1 MRVAHITI
9 NYQEGLGYED
19 NHLPFQQARL
29 GADVSLITH
38 NLPLA
43 WWQGLAHFQTETRPG
58 VYEERG
64 VRIHRLRARFQ
75 TRKGTQ
81 FLLTGLKKTLQEI
94 RPDILHLHSPVGA
107 PTVQALAAAKA
118 LNLPVVIDCHLWY
131 FWTYPRG
138 PVRRAY
144 YQLFRRG
151 FLPYY
156 SSVIKRYIPL
166 GPEPEDLLHD
176 LLGIPHSRMSHST
189 LGADTGTFKYDESAR
204 RDTRR
209 SLGIPEDAM
218 ALLFA
223 GRIDPGK
230 EVDVLVAAWNIL
242 AEKYDLHLLVVGPA
256 MPGIAEG
263 LAESARPELS
273 NKLILTGLVPNAE
286 LPNYMSATDIAVWP
300 GDPGVSMNEAI
311 ACQNALVHSD
321 AVAERH
327 LTLYGNGVAFER
339 GNVGS
344 LAGVLDSILADP
356 LRLADMR
363 LRSRRLAEEVFDWK
377 VVAARTLGIYED
389 ALQGTAT
396 APAIWGPPI
405 HRPELETATSI
416 KDGAKDGA

>member
-1 MRVAHITI
+1 MRVAHITVS
-9 NYQEGLGYED
+9 YQEGLGYEE
-19 NHLPFQQARL
+19 NNLAFFEARL
-29 GADVSLITH
+29 GADVSFITH

-43 WWQGLAHFQTETRPG
+43 WWQGIGHFQTEIPPR
-58 VYEERG
+58 VYEDRG
-64 VRIHRLRARFQ
+64 VQVHRLRTVFRA
-75 TRKGTQ
+75 RKGTQ
-81 FLLTGLKKTLQEI
+81 FFLEGLKNTLREI
-94 RPDILHLHSPVGA
+94 KPDILHIHNPVGA
-107 PTVQALAAAKA
+107 VNLQALAAAKS
-118 LNLPVVIDCHLWY
+118 LGLPAVVDCHLWH
-131 FWTYPRG
+131 FLTYPRS
-138 PVRRAY
+138 PARRAY
-144 YQLFRRG
+144 FQLFRRVI
-151 FLPYY
+151 LPYY
-156 SSVIKRYIPL
+156 DSVIKRYIPL
-166 GPEPEDLLHD
+166 GPDPEDLLHG
-176 LLGIPHSRMSHST
+176 LYGIPHSRMSHST

-204 RDTRR
+204 QETRR

-230 EVDVLVAAWNIL
+230 EVDVLVEAWNIL
-242 AEKYDLHLLVVGPA
+242 AEKYDLYLLVVGPA

-327 LTLYGNGVAFER
+327 LTLYGNGAAFER
-339 GNVGS
+339 GNADS

-396 APAIWGPPI
+396 APAIWGPAI
-405 HRPELETATSI
+405 HRPELETAASI